1 MNLSSIQRESI
12 DELIA
17 IGKDVVARQLTLA
30 SGGNLSFRDPE
41 NSLLFFVTAMGTWL
55 DKLTIDDFSH
65 VDFSGK
71 VLDGAEHPSTEWKMH
86 ARAYVL
92 RSDVNSVQHVHPQ
105 YSVLIDAMGHKTR
118 LLTLDHMSY
127 VRSVGT
133 VPFAPNA
140 SDELG
145 DSVSHQFLNHD
156 CVIMSHHGCCVV
168 GENIAMAYRRLL
180 NLEEAAANTYRCLVV
195 GDSKAAFPE
204 QHVLSVHS

>member
-1 MNLSSIQRESI
+1 MNLSSKQQELIE
-12 DELIA
+12 DLIA
-17 IGKDVVARQLTLA
+17 IGKDVVSRQLTLA

-41 NSLLFFVTAMGTWL
+41 NSSLFFVTAMGTWL
-55 DKLTIDDFSH
+55 DKLSIDDFSQ

-71 VLDGAEHPSTEWKMH
+71 VISGAPAPSTEWKMH
-86 ARAYVL
+86 ARAYEA
-92 RSDVNSVQHVHPQ
+92 RPDVNSVQHVHPQ

-133 VPFAPNA
+133 VPFAPNG

-145 DSVSHQFLNHD
+145 DSIAEQLKQHD
-156 CVIMSHHGCCVV
+156 CVIMSHHGCCSV

-180 NLEEAAANTYRCLVV
+180 NLEEAAANTYRCLAV
-195 GDSKAAFPE
+195 GDTQAAFPTE
-204 QHVLSVHS
+204 HVLSVHS